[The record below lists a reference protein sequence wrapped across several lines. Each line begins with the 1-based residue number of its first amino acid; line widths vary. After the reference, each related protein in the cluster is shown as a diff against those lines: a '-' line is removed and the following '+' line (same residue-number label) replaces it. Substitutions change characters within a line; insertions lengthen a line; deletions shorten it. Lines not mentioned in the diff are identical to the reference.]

1 MCSVRC
7 DPPSVRPAVVEDVD
21 ALQDVYRRAS
31 LSNEHDRPNLL
42 AHPELLNL
50 DRAGVLEGRTI
61 AAVDQGKVVG
71 FATYSH
77 HPDYVEL
84 EALFVDPDH
93 RRRGHAERLVDAVV
107 DAARRAGA
115 ARVEVTANEHA
126 SAFYEAAGFVKV
138 GMVELLFGPV
148 PRRHLAV

>member
-1 MCSVRC
+1 MCGVRS
-7 DPPSVRPAVVEDVD
+7 DAPSVRLAVLEDLD

-50 DRAGVLEGRTI
+50 DPAGVHEGRTI
-61 AAVDQGKVVG
+61 AAVDQGAVVG
-71 FATYSH
+71 FATCSH
-77 HPDYVEL
+77 HPEHVEL

-93 RRRGHAERLVDAVV
+93 RRRGHAMRLVDEVV
-107 DAARRAGA
+107 DGARRAGA

-126 SAFYEAAGFVKV
+126 SAFYDTAGFVRV
-138 GMVELLFGPV
+138 GVVELLFGPV